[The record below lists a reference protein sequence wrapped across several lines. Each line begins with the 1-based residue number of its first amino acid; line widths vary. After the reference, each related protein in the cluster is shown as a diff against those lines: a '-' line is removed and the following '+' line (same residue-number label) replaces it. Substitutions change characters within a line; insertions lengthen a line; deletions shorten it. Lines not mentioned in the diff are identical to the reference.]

1 LRLKQLGGSKVVG
14 AAEESSNTNLA
25 RTEANAAGTPEEI
38 RQLLPGER
46 AAASGALFQDAV
58 ERVPGVASKA
68 SERLALEGAESPERV
83 ADGLRLAR
91 VGVGAQ
97 DAEGV
102 LEG

>member
-1 LRLKQLGGSKVVG
+1 VS
-14 AAEESSNTNLA
+14 AAEESSNADAA
-25 RTEANAAGTPEEI
+25 RTEANATGAPEEI

-58 ERVPGVASKA
+58 ERVPGAASEA
-68 SERLALEGAESPERV
+68 RERLALEGAESPER
-83 ADGLRLAR
+83 AAHGLRLAR